1 LPLSYLHR
9 DEQAYRYTTNV
20 VDYPFDIHLNED
32 IKGTINYVDGVTVS
46 LLVSMKI
53 SKGQSTTLVV

>member
-1 LPLSYLHR
+1 MLVSM
-9 DEQAYRYTTNV
+9 EISKGKSTTLV
-20 VDYPFDIHLNED
+20 VNGKLVRLNED
-32 IKGTINYVDGVTVS
+32 IKGTISYVDGVTVS